1 MPSRSGKTYGN
12 RRRRCLLKGLKAIGR
27 SSRRD
32 RSSTHATPTRRR
44 PTSHPLPLPT
54 PATASR
60 APKNAAV
67 PATSARAAPK
77 CARGDTT
84 SGPGPPSLPRDGDC
98 LGGDVGREPVSTART
113 AGHHHPADC
122 DHGSGNR
129 FLPSRRRATER
140 PTHNHKSQAALNV
153 LAEFFESR
161 QMLMREDFLRILRQS
176 QTTEPRMKIQTSE
189 S

>member
-1 MPSRSGKTYGN
+1 MEIDEGVAY
-12 RRRRCLLKGLKAIGR
+12 
-27 SSRRD
+27 
-32 RSSTHATPTRRR
+32 
-44 PTSHPLPLPT
+44 
-54 PATASR
+54 SR
-60 APKNAAV
+60 ALKQSAGPVAETA
-67 PATSARAAPK
+67 PARTRLQPGGDPHLTRYHCRLQRPLQGRRKTPQSPLQV
-77 CARGDTT
+77 RGQRRNVRGADTT